1 MPNAGL
7 PELTANGAYYPVTPD
22 ELANAHETFVGEFGL
37 SLVGGCCGT
46 TPGHLSAVRERLEGK
61 ARAKRRPRP
70 EPGVASLYQHVPFR
84 QDTAFLAIGEPANAN
99 GSPAFRDAMTDGGPD
114 DRLEIAPGP

>member
-1 MPNAGL
+1 MSEHLRYLAAHSRVPISCMPNAGL

-46 TPGHLSAVRERLEGK
+46 TPDHLSAVRERLERK
-61 ARAKRRPRP
+61 TRPQRRPRP
-70 EPGVASLYQHVPFR
+70 HPGGACLDPHVPFLP
-84 QDTAFLAIGEPANAN
+84 DPAIP
-99 GSPAFRDAMTDGGPD
+99 PD
-114 DRLEIAPGP
+114 RRRSHHDRRP